1 MEEAGSNFSW
11 FMTYLIAS
19 ILLIAGAAAAIMVWQ
34 YRKHKRERRTSARE
48 ARDRVRAWRDGKP
61 TPSQQAELAHKKGH

>member
-19 ILLIAGAAAAIMVWQ
+19 ILLIAGAAAGIMVWQ
-34 YRKHKRERRTSARE
+34 HRKHKRERRATARK
-48 ARDRVRAWRDGKP
+48 ARARVRAWRDGKP
-61 TPSQQAELAHKKGH
+61 TPSQQAELEKKKDL